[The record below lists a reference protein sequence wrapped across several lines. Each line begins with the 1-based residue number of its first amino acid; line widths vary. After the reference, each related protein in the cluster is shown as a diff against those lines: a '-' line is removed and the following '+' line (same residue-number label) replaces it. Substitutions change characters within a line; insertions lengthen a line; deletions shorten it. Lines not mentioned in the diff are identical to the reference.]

1 MRKKDFRKNLTYI
14 MFVLP
19 AFAFFLI
26 IYVIPF
32 IQGIPYSFTNWN
44 GVSKVYRFVGLNNYK
59 ALLLNSD
66 FRDVLGNTL
75 YFTAFY
81 LVLCNALGLI
91 FALQLSGNTRF
102 NAFLRSVF
110 FIPFVVALVTTAFIW
125 RYLYMDVYSVILKL
139 PSPLGIVSQAMMG
152 IVFNA
157 VWRDTGYCMIIYIA
171 ALQTVPM
178 EYYEAADIDGA
189 GRMRKFMSITVPCIM
204 PAFTANITLIL
215 AWGLKLFDYPMAAT
229 SGGPGRATMSVAMYV
244 YNNQFSYMKA
254 GYGQA
259 AAIMMT
265 IVMVIMSSAV
275 NVLLRRKEVEA

>member
-1 MRKKDFRKNLTYI
+1 MCKKDARRNFVHF

-19 AFAFFLI
+19 ALALFLI
-26 IYVIPF
+26 IYIIPF
-32 IQGIPYSFTNWN
+32 IQGIPYSLTNWN
-44 GVSKVYRFVGLNNYK
+44 GVGANYRFVGLNNYK
-59 ALLLNSD
+59 ALIMNDD
-66 FRDVLGNTL
+66 FRMVLGNTL
-75 YFTAFY
+75 YFTVIY
-81 LVLCNALGLI
+81 LVLCNALGLL
-91 FALQLSGNTRF
+91 FALKLSGNTRF

-125 RYLYMDVYSVILKL
+125 RYLYSDVFSSLFHL
-139 PSPLGIVSQAMMG
+139 PSPLGIVGQAMLG

-171 ALQTVPM
+171 ALQTVPV
-178 EYYEAADIDGA
+178 EYYEAADMDGA
-189 GRMRKFMSITVPCIM
+189 GRLRKFLSITVPSIM

-259 AAIMMT
+259 GAILMTIMM
-265 IVMVIMSSAV
+265 VILSTVINYA
-275 NVLLRRKEVEA
+275 LRSREVEA

>member
-1 MRKKDFRKNLTYI
+1 

-19 AFAFFLI
+19 AVAFFLV
-26 IYVIPF
+26 IYIIPF

-44 GVSKVYRFVGLNNYK
+44 GVSKTFKFVGLGNYK
-59 ALLLNSD
+59 TLFLNED
-66 FRDVLGNTL
+66 FRMVLGNTL
-75 YFTAFY
+75 YFTVFY
-81 LVLCNALGLI
+81 LILCNTFGLL
-91 FALQLSGNTRF
+91 FALKLSGNTRF

-125 RYLYMDVYSVILKL
+125 RYLYSDVYSVLLNL
-139 PSPLGIVSQAMMG
+139 PSPLGIMNQAMLG

-171 ALQTVPM
+171 ALQTVPV
-178 EYYEAADIDGA
+178 EYYEAADMDGA
-189 GRMRKFMSITVPCIM
+189 GKFRKFFSITLPSIM

-229 SGGPGRATMSVAMYV
+229 SGGPGRVTMSVAMYV
-244 YNNQFSYMKA
+244 YNNLFSYMKA

-259 AAIMMT
+259 AAILMT
-265 IVMVIMSSAV
+265 VIMVIMSTVV
-275 NVLLRRKEVEA
+275 NRLLRAREVEA

>member
-1 MRKKDFRKNLTYI
+1 

-19 AFAFFLI
+19 AVAFFLI
-26 IYVIPF
+26 IYIVPF

-44 GVSKVYRFVGLNNYK
+44 GVSKTFKFVGLGNYK
-59 ALLLNSD
+59 ALLLNED
-66 FRDVLGNTL
+66 FRMVLGNTL

-81 LVLCNALGLI
+81 LILCNVLGLL
-91 FALQLSGNTRF
+91 FALKLSGNTLF

-125 RYLYMDVYSVILKL
+125 RYLYSDVYSVLLKL
-139 PSPLGIVSQAMMG
+139 PSPLGIMSQAMMG

-171 ALQTVPM
+171 ALQTVPA

-189 GRMRKFMSITVPCIM
+189 GKFRKFISITVPSIM

-229 SGGPGRATMSVAMYV
+229 SGGPGRVTMSVGMYV

-259 AAIMMT
+259 AAILMT
-265 IVMVIMSSAV
+265 IIMVIASTVV
-275 NVLLRRKEVEA
+275 NRLLRAREVEA